1 MNNLSSVLPEDLL
14 NYWDDEDKTDKRGDV
29 QEKLRTA
36 YALNLCTVSI
46 SQIIDNRDQYI
57 MDQEYNA
64 ILNNL
69 NLQNMPNDPSL
80 LKILKEIL
88 NVITF
93 FRIQDGEKAFIEEDY
108 RQALKQN
115 LTKSINIAGALGA
128 VASLGINSLT
138 KPGSLIKAG
147 ISVAS
152 TVGIGYMNYRNGK
165 TQALLQRKKKEW
177 ELQRAAIEQLNG
189 LRRELLDTA
198 WHLTK
203 NFDIYDGFRLTET
216 QIEQYLNILKDQDDF
231 KRFERLE
238 FIKDK
243 FFAYPPFWYQLGHA
257 AKLVAL
263 KEPQQKDYYN
273 QYARDCFEF
282 FVYQIKTNLLR
293 DDQIASSCAL
303 EYSELLDE
311 NEEKEREKIVD
322 LLDIAQKYSGNKND
336 VLQMCAIGYLR
347 IGNIR
352 KASRILWR
360 LVNEKYDE
368 SFNAELLSVIYYQMY
383 MNILDDKT
391 ETGVDFLFDESVLCV
406 IDNNAKSMKGVEEK
420 KNAVEHAYNL
430 LCSRVTEKDYIIPLP
445 NDGNRT
451 TAVGYLKLRKDL
463 LNIKM
468 SEVASQI
475 CERFLRRFVEIILP
489 NELFQDE
496 IFVGIDSNIK
506 EIINDRLDDIS
517 RRQMTGR
524 YQSVLS
530 QEPITIKVYYVLNDL
545 YKCLGVFSNY
555 SKTLE
560 EDLEPLIGGYASH
573 KVHEYKQIERKIS
586 SHSFKLEDISN
597 KSELFDIREVLE
609 SVNNLLR
616 LHIQDLLD
624 GFEDISEVGDQEREL
639 YLFARQ
645 FEFEIPVIPR
655 ASLYFDN
662 VRYDSEKKHIPF
674 ELDTAVLGIED
685 ITKYEREKQAE
696 RERFEA
702 IVDVIN
708 QNKDSLILDSEKS
721 EIRVSGED
729 TFVQYVNGIPE
740 LEGHI
745 PVAIIE
751 NCKNGWFN
759 SNKKTLAFTTSGLYW
774 IEKGMSAPYNN
785 ITFGDK
791 NKMLIDGKAFKNDNL
806 DASTLRKLI
815 EELIPIVDRS
825 KDFDARLFMNEEKIE
840 NKARKIVNR
849 YTAMAVANGANP
861 IPMVGVCPHV
871 SIQVSMLYSIANVYK
886 LNLTQTQLKDLVIEV
901 LKETGKSTTG
911 QQIFKTISGI
921 IPGGVLASSVI
932 SASSAGALT
941 HSVGY
946 SFIEYCKFIVR
957 PSGLSK
963 PEDFIKQGVKAMSP
977 KIAKMV
983 VEKEEAI
990 ENEMKQ
996 SIAIESVNIELE
1008 RLSVVKEET
1017 SNTIR
1022 ERHEEAAAIIRDS
1035 LEVIEANGEDQ
1046 FVQIDHGEDF
1056 FEMDAQIDDLL
1067 GGNEK

>member
-1 MNNLSSVLPEDLL
+1 MNDLTSILPKELL
-14 NYWDDEDKTDKRGDV
+14 NYWDDENKSNESVDV

-36 YALNLCTVSI
+36 YALNMCTVSI

-115 LTKSINIAGALGA
+115 LTKSINIAGALGT
-128 VASLGINSLT
+128 VGSLGIHNLT
-138 KPGSLIKAG
+138 NPGSLIKAG

-152 TVGIGYMNYRNGK
+152 TVGIGYMNYRSGK
-165 TQALLQRKKKEW
+165 TQALLQKKKKEW

-203 NFDIYDGFRLTET
+203 NFDIYDDFRLTET
-216 QIEQYLNILKDQDDF
+216 QIAQYLNILKDQDDF

-238 FIKDK
+238 FIKEK

-273 QYARDCFEF
+273 RYAKACFEF

-303 EYSELLDE
+303 EYSELL
-311 NEEKEREKIVD
+311 NEKTEKEKIAD
-322 LLDIAQKYSGNKND
+322 LLEIAQKYSGNKND

-347 IGNIR
+347 IGNVK

-368 SFNAELLSVIYYQMY
+368 SFNAELLSVIYYQLY
-383 MNILDDKT
+383 MNILDEKT
-391 ETGVDFLFDESVLCV
+391 ETDVDFLFDESVLGV
-406 IDNNAKSMKGVEEK
+406 IDNNATHRKGVEEK

-445 NDGNRT
+445 NDGSRT
-451 TAVGYLKLRKDL
+451 TAAGYLKLRKDL

-468 SEVASQI
+468 SEIATQI

-496 IFVGIDSNIK
+496 IFVGLDSNIN
-506 EIINDRLDDIS
+506 EIIRDRLDDIS
-517 RRQMTGR
+517 RRQMTSR
-524 YQSVLS
+524 YQAVLN

-560 EDLEPLIGGYASH
+560 EDLELQVGSYLSQ
-573 KVHEYKQIERKIS
+573 KVQEYKQIEKEMESQSFQMNNIS
-586 SHSFKLEDISN
+586 K
-597 KSELFDIREVLE
+597 KSELFDIRDVLE
-609 SVNNLLR
+609 TVNNSLR
-616 LHIQDLLD
+616 LYIQDLLN
-624 GFEDISEVGDQEREL
+624 GFTDISEVSDQERDL

-645 FEFEIPVIPR
+645 FEFEIPVIPCAR
-655 ASLYFDN
+655 LYFDN
-662 VRYDSEKKHIPF
+662 VRYDSGKKHVPF
-674 ELDTAVLGIED
+674 ELDATVLGIED
-685 ITKYEREKQAE
+685 IAKYEQEKQAE

-708 QNKDSLILDSEKS
+708 QNKEGLILDSEKS
-721 EIRVSGED
+721 EMRVYGED
-729 TFVQYVNGIPE
+729 TFVQFVNGISE
-740 LEGHI
+740 LEGQV
-745 PVAIIE
+745 PVAIIM

-774 IEKGMSAPYNN
+774 IEKGISAPFNN

-791 NKMLIDGKAFKNDNL
+791 NKMLIGGKAFKNENL
-806 DASTLRKLI
+806 DATTLRKI
-815 EELIPIVDRS
+815 VEDLIPIVDKS
-825 KDFDARLFMNEEKIE
+825 KNFDARRFMNEEKIE
-840 NKARKIVNR
+840 DKARKIVNR

-861 IPMVGVCPHV
+861 IPMAGVCPHV

-886 LNLTQTQLKDLVIEV
+886 LNLTQTQLKELVIKV
-901 LKETGKSTTG
+901 LEETGRSAG
-911 QQIFKTISGI
+911 EQQIFKTISSI
-921 IPGGVLASSVI
+921 IPGGALASSVI

-946 SFIEYCKFIVR
+946 SFIEYCKSMVK
-957 PSGLSK
+957 SDGVNK
-963 PEDFIKQGVKAMSP
+963 PEDFIKQGVEEMSP

-983 VEKEEAI
+983 VEKEEVI

-1008 RLSVVKEET
+1008 RLEKAKSDALIEIK
-1017 SNTIR
+1017 S
-1022 ERHEEAAAIIRDS
+1022 RHKDAALVMRDS
-1035 LEVIEANGEDQ
+1035 LEIIKNNGEDN
-1046 FVQIDHGEDF
+1046 FCQIDHSEEFSVLDSKL
-1056 FEMDAQIDDLL
+1056 DDLL
-1067 GGNEK
+1067 GGNE